1 MRGDLE
7 KEGWHMRVIVLAVVL
22 LAVCSLAEASTI
34 VSQLTVD
41 TIGDSKATM
50 THYSYLKENKLDA
63 TGYAADKGGVNG
75 LKTKDTEYLENGRI
89 NFGDRIEYYDGE
101 LDGPIPIGTL
111 PNTKSYVSHDLN
123 VSFNG
128 DHGSSMFGGEGFF
141 PNNRVIGACKEI
153 SSRDVRGY
161 ALGPSYTSSAF
172 DVNAY
177 FDAGPSSII
186 GTAADYDLH
195 WDANVKDAIID
206 IHEATGY
213 SNTSKPSQLINWEQ
227 ESQIA
232 GTTHVVNDLYATG
245 LFIPAAGNEDWLPC
259 CSGTRPIY
267 ADEDWPN
274 VNQEMI
280 FNCNCPGKSAET
292 LAGSGG
298 FAAVLSTSSSGQY
311 LVPTKGTYAPSKQW
325 YISGYKYPGYYNP

>member
-1 MRGDLE
+1 MEMRGDHDM
-7 KEGWHMRVIVLAVVL
+7 EGWHIRVIVLVVVL
-22 LAVCSLAEASTI
+22 VALCSMAEASTV

-41 TIGDSKATM
+41 TVGDSKATM
-50 THYSYLKENKLDA
+50 THYSYLRENKLVA
-63 TGYAADKGGVNG
+63 SGYASAKGGING

-89 NFGDRIEYYDGE
+89 NFGDRIEYYNGE
-101 LDGPIPIGTL
+101 IDGPIPIGTL

-123 VSFNG
+123 ISFNG
-128 DHGSSMFGGEGFF
+128 DHGSSSFCGEGFF
-141 PNNRVIGACKEI
+141 PNNRAIGAAKEI

-172 DVNAY
+172 NLNAY
-177 FDAGPSSII
+177 FDAGPSSVI

-195 WDANVKDAIID
+195 WDADVTDAIVD
-206 IHEATGY
+206 VHEMTGY
-213 SNTSKPSQLINWEQ
+213 TNKSRPSELIDWEQ

-232 GTTHVVNDLYATG
+232 GTTHVVNDLYVTG
-245 LFIPAAGNEDWLPC
+245 LYIPAAGNEDWLPC

-298 FAAVLSTSSSGQY
+298 FAAILSTSGQY
-311 LVPTKGTYAPSKQW
+311 LVPTKGIYAPSKQW